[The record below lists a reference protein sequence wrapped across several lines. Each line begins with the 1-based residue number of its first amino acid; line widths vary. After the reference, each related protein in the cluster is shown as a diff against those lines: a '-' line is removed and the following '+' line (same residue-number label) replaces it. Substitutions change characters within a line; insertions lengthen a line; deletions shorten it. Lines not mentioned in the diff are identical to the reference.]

1 MALIV
6 EDGTGLSNAESY
18 VSVADADLYVGDTFF
33 SGDWSTSTTQ
43 VKEKLLKNATRLIDS
58 FFDFN
63 GEKAV
68 ATSSLRWPRTGVYDK
83 DGIEVSSTAVPRGI
97 VYATVEM
104 AIALQAN
111 NFVGENESRGVSS
124 IKVDAIEIQFE
135 RSEKTLKIPSSVTHY
150 IRGLGYA
157 VAGSRVGN
165 LILA

>member
-1 MALIV
+1 MALIA
-6 EDGTGLSNAESY
+6 EDGTGLSNADSY
-18 VSVADADLYVGDTFF
+18 VSVAQADSYVSDTFF
-33 SGDWSTSTTQ
+33 SGEWVTNDTTT
-43 VKEKLLKNATRLIDS
+43 KEKLLKNATRLIDS

-63 GEKAV
+63 GEKSV

-83 DGIEVSSTAVPRGI
+83 DGIEISSALVPKGI
-97 VYATVEM
+97 IFATIEM

-124 IKVDAIEIQFE
+124 VKVDAIEIQFE

-157 VAGSRVGN
+157 SVGSRVGN